1 MPRMSFAHKREHA
14 FEQRI
19 AESARVRERYND
31 RVPVICE
38 KMPSSDVPNVDKCAP
53 APLRAH
59 VSPLDSHRRL
69 ALSWQV
75 EVPHP
80 DGHDC
85 RTACLRLAQADLPS
99 CRKGDLRVR
108 EQHVRPA
115 HGIAPHPSARTRTRS
130 QPASHP
136 AYRLGGVAKVPRV
149 AFGPLTG
156 QPNRPLRPGRL
167 PPSGALM
174 SNIYLKHKDE
184 DGFLYICYSGE
195 NTFGSDGSTSAA

>member
-80 DGHDC
+80 DGHDG
-85 RTACLRLAQADLPS
+85 LRRAVAPS
-99 CRKGDLRVR
+99 RSPITG
-108 EQHVRPA
+108 PA
-115 HGIAPHPSARTRTRS
+115 PGSNP
-130 QPASHP
+130 
-136 AYRLGGVAKVPRV
+136 GPR
-149 AFGPLTG
+149 F
-156 QPNRPLRPGRL
+156 
-167 PPSGALM
+167 
-174 SNIYLKHKDE
+174 
-184 DGFLYICYSGE
+184 
-195 NTFGSDGSTSAA
+195 